1 MGDEPITQNQ
11 KEEFKC
17 NYIIEKKTDLKSYLL
32 QELLN
37 KVYYYIIIFLQC
49 KYLFVSYCLILRKK
63 NYGIKQNCL

>member
-11 KEEFKC
+11 KIKC
-17 NYIIEKKTDLKSYLL
+17 NYIIEKKTNLKSYLL

-49 KYLFVSYCLILRKK
+49 KYLFVSYCFLL
-63 NYGIKQNCL
+63 